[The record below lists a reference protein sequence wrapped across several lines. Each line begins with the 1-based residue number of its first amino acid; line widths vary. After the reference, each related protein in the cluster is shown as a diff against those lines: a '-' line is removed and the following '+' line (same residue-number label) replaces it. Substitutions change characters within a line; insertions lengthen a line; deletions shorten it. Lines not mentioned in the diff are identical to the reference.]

1 MYRWWGVFLT
11 ALLLVSLLFSFS
23 SCSGGT
29 NYVGTSGSG
38 STADV
43 SDAITAD
50 TLGLSSGTKIVTAT
64 SKDTS
69 VAEVT
74 DVVRENADVAA
85 DAVNLGQVAV
95 STNASAGT
103 YIKSFKI
110 TAVGAGSTYI
120 DVKIIDTATSTE
132 SHKYIPVKV
141 SSEKKLASKT
151 AAAIKIEVT
160 DKNPDTVIQ
169 SGIYTESS
177 AYYINVDSQSAPSDG
192 NGAW

>member
-1 MYRWWGVFLT
+1 M
-11 ALLLVSLLFSFS
+11 
-23 SCSGGT
+23 
-29 NYVGTSGSG
+29 GTSGSG

-43 SDAITAD
+43 SDEITAD
-50 TLGLSSGTKIVTAT
+50 TLGIVSGTKIVTAT

-69 VAEVT
+69 VAKVT
-74 DVVRENADVAA
+74 DEVKENADVSA
-85 DAVNLGQVAV
+85 DIGSPVERAGAVA

-141 SSEKKLASKT
+141 SSDKKLASKT
-151 AAAIKIEVT
+151 AAEIKSEVT

-169 SGIYTESS
+169 SGIYTENS
-177 AYYINVDSQSAPSDG
+177 AYYINVDSQSSPSDG